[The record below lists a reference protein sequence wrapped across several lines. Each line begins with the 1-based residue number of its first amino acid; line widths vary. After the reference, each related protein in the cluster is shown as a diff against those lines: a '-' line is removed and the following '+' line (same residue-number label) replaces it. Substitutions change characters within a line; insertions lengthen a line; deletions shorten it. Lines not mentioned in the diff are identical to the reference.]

1 MKRNFWLKT
10 QKIFMIGI
18 GGISMSGLAHFLV
31 SLGFTVSGSDLVAN
45 AQTARLER
53 EGVRVMIGHSGAN
66 VGDAQKVV
74 VNSAIPQDNPELTE
88 ARRRRIPVYGRA
100 ELLSLVAGCFAH
112 TAGIAGCHGKTTA
125 TAMCAHVLD
134 HCTGSCSAHI
144 GGEDLGFG
152 NFYLGGENYFVTE
165 ACEYKGNF
173 LHLHPEI
180 AVILN
185 TDADHLD
192 CYGMNSGLRRRIAP
206 TRAMRAR

>member
-74 VNSAIPQDNPELTE
+74 VNSAIPQDNPELAE

-125 TAMCAHVLD
+125 TAMCAK
-134 HCTGSCSAHI
+134 S
-144 GGEDLGFG
+144 
-152 NFYLGGENYFVTE
+152 
-165 ACEYKGNF
+165 
-173 LHLHPEI
+173 
-180 AVILN
+180 VISRQRTQVEKLF
-185 TDADHLD
+185 H
-192 CYGMNSGLRRRIAP
+192 
-206 TRAMRAR
+206 